1 MKKTWLLTSFFI
13 CASSLLHAKQIVQ
26 EPPAYDADLFK
37 RDASVFSFHASF
49 LFWRVQEGALDYAL
63 KMQQPSPSGPVFAQG
78 KFHSATFDGEPG
90 FRIAA
95 SYFRAPKY
103 WEIWGQYTRLTARG
117 KDNVDAPTA
126 TGKFLT
132 GTWPMPSTNA
142 LTNAHSYIHMNYNV
156 ADLLVD
162 RFFNP
167 NPHLRMRLLGGGTA
181 AWMNQEWTIHYTNT
195 IGETTQV
202 RNRWR
207 FVGGGFRVGT
217 IVDWFWG
224 YDIYLT
230 ATATCAT
237 LIGSYHNQAKQMF
250 NSQSLPVRD
259 THFSDVRPAFAIQ
272 GIFGPSWQK
281 NFCSTR
287 MEIFAG
293 YELNSWFNI
302 AEFYRSTSSV
312 ATASKETWMSTGMI
326 ALQGLNVRATLDF

>member
-1 MKKTWLLTSFFI
+1 MKKTWLF
-13 CASSLLHAKQIVQ
+13 SSLLLASTVLSAAQTT
-26 EPPAYDADLFK
+26 EAPAYDADLFK
-37 RDASVFSFHASF
+37 RDASVFSFHACF

-63 KMQQPSPSGPVFAQG
+63 KMQQPSPAGSVFAQG
-78 KFHSATFDGEPG
+78 RFHSATFDGEPG

-117 KDNVDAPTA
+117 ENSVDAPLPA
-126 TGKFLT
+126 DKFLT
-132 GTWPMPSTNA
+132 GTWPSTSTSALSNA
-142 LTNAHSYIHMNYNV
+142 RSSIHMNYNV

-181 AWMNQEWTIHYTNT
+181 AWMDQDWSIHYTN
-195 IGETTQV
+195 IVNETTQI
-202 RNRWR
+202 RNRWK

-230 ATATCAT
+230 ATATCAS
-237 LIGSYHNQAKQMF
+237 LIGVYHNQAHQTF
-250 NSQSLPVRD
+250 STLALPVRD
-259 THFSDVRPAFAIQ
+259 THFSDVRPAFTVQA
-272 GIFGPSWQK
+272 IFGPSWQK
-281 NFCSTR
+281 SFCSTR
-287 MEIFAG
+287 VEIFAG

-302 AEFYRSTSSV
+302 AEFYRSTTATS
-312 ATASKETWMSTGMI
+312 TASKETWMNTGMI
-326 ALQGLNVRATLDF
+326 ALQGLNARATLDF